1 MFHYNYTDLIS
12 KEYKLLLMKL
22 KTEEKFAFLQ
32 LAQYVAQLD
41 GEYGPKEREIV
52 EEYCTEMGIENM
64 DIDVKNFVLEDIL
77 TVFKSAQSQR
87 IALLALMVLVHVD
100 DKFGIYE
107 HKVIDKIAHQ
117 FNISEQE
124 IHLFSMWGKMGSALY
139 EQALVFTAV

>member
-1 MFHYNYTDLIS
+1 
-12 KEYKLLLMKL
+12 MKL

-52 EEYCTEMGIENM
+52 EEYCTEMGIENI
-64 DIDVKNFVLEDIL
+64 DIDVKSFLLEDIL
-77 TVFKSAQSQR
+77 TIFKSAQSQR
-87 IALLALMVLVHVD
+87 ITLLALMVLVHVD

-139 EQALVFTAV
+139 EQALVFTEV

>member
-1 MFHYNYTDLIS
+1 
-12 KEYKLLLMKL
+12 MKL

-41 GEYGPKEREIV
+41 GEYGPKEREVV

-64 DIDVKNFVLEDIL
+64 DIDVKSFVLEDIL

-100 DKFGIYE
+100 DKFGISE

>member
-1 MFHYNYTDLIS
+1 M
-12 KEYKLLLMKL
+12 LLMKL

-52 EEYCTEMGIENM
+52 EEYCTEMGIENI
-64 DIDVKNFVLEDIL
+64 DIDVKSFLLEDIL
-77 TVFKSAQSQR
+77 TIFKSAQSQR
-87 IALLALMVLVHVD
+87 ITLLALMVLVHVD

-139 EQALVFTAV
+139 EQALVFTEV